1 MPKSLIMT
9 FLNEQNK
16 NISISIDDPR
26 EDVTEEEIKTAMET
40 IVAKNIF
47 ESKGG
52 NFVKVNGA
60 KIVTTSIT
68 EFEYD
73 N

>member
-16 NISISIDDPR
+16 NVSISIDDSR
-26 EDVTEEEIKTAMET
+26 EDITAEEIKTAMET

-47 ESKGG
+47 GSKGG